1 MASLKTSSFGNA
13 IRRGSLKNTLIA
25 LYKFKV
31 GQTIHIS
38 YESIFGGPGDFLEAG
53 TMQVQF
59 GSVSVEFAFLCIGKS
74 DSDACHFHTDA

>member
-53 TMQVQF
+53 TMQVRF
-59 GSVSVEFAFLCIGKS
+59 G
-74 DSDACHFHTDA
+74 